1 MGALGA
7 GLAHRRRLLMERMS
21 MPWVRRSSPLQQG
34 QVLVLLTSTASLGS
48 KSAPQMSQEVSSWM
62 VSVGF
67 IVSLRWGADVVP
79 LSLPRRG
86 THSSKRRSRK
96 RRTRRRRTA

>member
-48 KSAPQMSQEVSSWM
+48 KSAPQMSQLSRWM

-67 IVSLRWGADVVP
+67 IVFLRWGADVVP